1 MKIGKDVTFKTEDN
15 VKIAATHY
23 IGKGNCVILLHM
35 LSRDRRDWDNF
46 AVKLNSLGYNVLAI
60 DLRGHGES
68 DLDFLK
74 FTSTDYNNM
83 VKDVAAAK
91 KYLNKSKIFV
101 IGASIGANVA
111 LNYAVKDK
119 DVKGIVLLSPGADY
133 RGVET
138 LKAIMKY
145 DRPIIIVSSE
155 DDFQSIGA
163 SRQLYS
169 FAGKQRELKEYQ
181 DAGHGTNMFVKPDL
195 ADSIIDW
202 LDKYK

>member
-1 MKIGKDVTFKTEDN
+1 MKIGKDVTFKTEDT

-23 IGKGNCVILLHM
+23 VGKGDGIILLHM
-35 LSRDRRDWDNF
+35 LSRDRRDWDIF

-68 DLDFLK
+68 ELDFLK
-74 FTSTDYNNM
+74 FNSTDYNNM

-91 KYLNKSKIFV
+91 KYLNKTRIFV

-145 DRPIIIVSSE
+145 DRPIMIVSSE

-169 FAGKQRELKEYQ
+169 FAGKQRELKEYG
-181 DAGHGTNMFVKPDL
+181 DAGHGTNMFVKLDL
-195 ADSIIDW
+195 ADSIINW
-202 LDKYK
+202 MDKYK